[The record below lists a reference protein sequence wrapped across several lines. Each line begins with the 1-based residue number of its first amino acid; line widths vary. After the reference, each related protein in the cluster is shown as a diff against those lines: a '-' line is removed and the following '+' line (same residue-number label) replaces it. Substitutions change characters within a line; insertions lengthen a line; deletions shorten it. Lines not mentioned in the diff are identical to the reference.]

1 MQDHVINAA
10 EEFAEQHNFNF
21 EVFQIPVN
29 EFGCGSFEFTPSVN
43 TGSKLNEESPKLL
56 SKIRALI

>member
-29 EFGCGSFEFTPSVN
+29 EFGCGSFEFTRLVN
-43 TGSKLNEESPKLL
+43 TRSKPNKESPNLK
-56 SKIRALI
+56 SQIKR